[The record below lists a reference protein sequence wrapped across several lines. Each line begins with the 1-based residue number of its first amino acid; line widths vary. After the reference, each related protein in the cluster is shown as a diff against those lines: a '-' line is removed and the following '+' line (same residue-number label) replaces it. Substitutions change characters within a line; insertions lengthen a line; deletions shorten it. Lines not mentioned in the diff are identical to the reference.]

1 MGERF
6 SSHVTENPEKTGLII
21 NNVMAIFENIL
32 LAIFAIQNFEMDS
45 K

>member
-1 MGERF
+1 
-6 SSHVTENPEKTGLII
+6 
-21 NNVMAIFENIL
+21 MATCENIL

>member
-1 MGERF
+1 MRERF
-6 SSHVTENPEKTGLII
+6 SSHITKNPEKTGLIVD
-21 NNVMAIFENIL
+21 NVMATCENIL